1 MIKSRSHIFPV
12 EKFIFVLERGI
23 GIKDATTFDPV
34 NDILKVHSL
43 YNFITWTFLID
54 IGMIFSRYFR
64 TWKYY
69 LDIHALIFTMIE
81 ISNIVIISMTIYNV
95 GLPQSYSSLHRVHK
109 IVGNIFFSL
118 TIFNLFTGIFVR

>member
-1 MIKSRSHIFPV
+1 MTARSHIFPV

-54 IGMIFSRYFR
+54 IGMIFARYFR

-81 ISNIVIISMTIYNV
+81 ISNIVIISMTIYYV
-95 GLPQSYSSLHRVHK
+95 GPSQSDFLHQVHK
-109 IVGNIFFSL
+109 ILGIIFFSL

>member
-1 MIKSRSHIFPV
+1 MTVRHKLPV
-12 EKFIFVLERGI
+12 EKFTFVLQRGV
-23 GIKDATTFDPV
+23 GIKEAITFDPV
-34 NDILKVHSL
+34 DNILKVHSL

-81 ISNIVIISMTIYNV
+81 ISNIVIISMTIYYV
-95 GLPQSYSSLHRVHK
+95 GPSQSNSLSQVHK
-109 IVGNIFFSL
+109 ILGIIFFSL